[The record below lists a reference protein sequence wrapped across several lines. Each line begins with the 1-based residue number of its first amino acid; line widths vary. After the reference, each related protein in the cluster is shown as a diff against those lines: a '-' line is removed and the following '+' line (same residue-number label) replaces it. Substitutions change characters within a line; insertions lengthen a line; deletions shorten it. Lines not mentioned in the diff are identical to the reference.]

1 MTKKDNIFLITV
13 FSLTLSLAA
22 DAGTIQGQVS
32 GAPGASVVYIDA
44 IPGKTFPPP
53 TEPALLVQKRLMFQP
68 HILPVRQGTTVEFL
82 NADSVAHNVFW
93 VSIGGN
99 KKLGHNL
106 GTWAQNEKRTFKFDN
121 VGVVPML
128 CNVHPDMSAYL
139 VVVPTPYF
147 ALTGDSGEYKIENIP
162 DGSYSLTVWHEG
174 TKAQT
179 QHLTLAGDAKADFT
193 LSK

>member
-1 MTKKDNIFLITV
+1 MTTYQRFFLITV
-13 FSLTLSLAA
+13 FSITLSLAA
-22 DAGTIQGQVS
+22 HAGTIQGQVS
-32 GAPGASVVYIDA
+32 GAPGASVVYVDA

-68 HILPVRQGTTVEFL
+68 HILPVQQGTTVEFL

-128 CNVHPDMSAYL
+128 CNVHPDMGAYL

-147 ALTGDSGEYKIENIP
+147 ALTSDTGEYKIENIP

-174 TKAQT
+174 TKTQT
-179 QHLTLAGDAKADFT
+179 QHLTLAGDTKADFT